1 MDDNFR
7 NFDLLLIFY
16 DLDLYKKY
24 TKSYQHPPKYQKK
37 IAYGG
42 LAGREIGIA
51 WNDYQLLM
59 P

>member
-16 DLDLYKKY
+16 DLDLYKKIY
-24 TKSYQHPPKYQKK
+24 KIISAPSKIPKK